1 MKKEKRSKMSGI
13 WFFQRIRRKLVELEY
28 DNVLIDNSSEFM
40 NVIICLKPNEKEP
53 KRKRQNKM
61 GSLCH
66 DDMDAWGVPLVPDHP
81 NCSDPV
87 RSNIELTLTNL
98 QLKSVTGLLPLDTI
112 NSRGLGGHHGILCSG
127 DLCLS

>member
-13 WFFQRIRRKLVELEY
+13 WFFQRICRKLVELEY
-28 DNVLIDNSSEFM
+28 TNVLIDNSSEFM
-40 NVIICLKPNEKEP
+40 NVIICLKQNEKEP

-61 GSLCH
+61 GFLCH

-112 NSRGLGGHHGILCSG
+112 NSRGLGGHRGILCSG

>member
-1 MKKEKRSKMSGI
+1 MKKSLKEKD
-13 WFFQRIRRKLVELEY
+13 RI
-28 DNVLIDNSSEFM
+28 S
-40 NVIICLKPNEKEP
+40 
-53 KRKRQNKM
+53 
-61 GSLCH
+61 SLCH

-112 NSRGLGGHHGILCSG
+112 NSRGLGGHRGILCSG

>member
-1 MKKEKRSKMSGI
+1 MFETKMRKNLKEKRQKTIG
-13 WFFQRIRRKLVELEY
+13 F
-28 DNVLIDNSSEFM
+28 
-40 NVIICLKPNEKEP
+40 
-53 KRKRQNKM
+53 
-61 GSLCH
+61 LCH
-66 DDMDAWGVPLVPDHP
+66 DDMDALGVPLVPVHP

-112 NSRGLGGHHGILCSG
+112 NSRGLRGRRGILCSG

>member
-1 MKKEKRSKMSGI
+1 MKKSLKEKD
-13 WFFQRIRRKLVELEY
+13 RIRWVPC
-28 DNVLIDNSSEFM
+28 VM
-40 NVIICLKPNEKEP
+40 MTWMP
-53 KRKRQNKM
+53 
-61 GSLCH
+61 G
-66 DDMDAWGVPLVPDHP
+66 GVPLVPDHP

-112 NSRGLGGHHGILCSG
+112 NSRGLGGHRGILCSG

>member
-1 MKKEKRSKMSGI
+1 MSGI
-13 WFFQRIRRKLVELEY
+13 WFSQRIRRKLVELEY
-28 DNVLIDNSSEFM
+28 DNVLHDNSSEFM
-40 NVIICLKPNEKEP
+40 NVIICLKQNEKEP

-61 GSLCH
+61 CFLCH

>member
-1 MKKEKRSKMSGI
+1 MSGI

-40 NVIICLKPNEKEP
+40 NVIICLKQNEKES

-61 GSLCH
+61 GFLCH

-112 NSRGLGGHHGILCSG
+112 NSRGLGGHRGILCSG

>member
-40 NVIICLKPNEKEP
+40 NVIICLKQNEKEP

-66 DDMDAWGVPLVPDHP
+66 DDMDAWGVPLVPDHS

-112 NSRGLGGHHGILCSG
+112 NSQGLGGHPGILCSG

>member
-40 NVIICLKPNEKEP
+40 NVIICLKQNEKEL

-61 GSLCH
+61 GFLCH

-112 NSRGLGGHHGILCSG
+112 NSRGLGGHRGILCSG

>member
-40 NVIICLKPNEKEP
+40 NVIICLKQNEKEP
-53 KRKRQNKM
+53 KRKRQNTM
-61 GSLCH
+61 GFLCH

-112 NSRGLGGHHGILCSG
+112 NSWGLGGHRGILCSG

>member
-28 DNVLIDNSSEFM
+28 TNVLIDNSSKFM
-40 NVIICLKPNEKEP
+40 NVIICLKQNEKEP
-53 KRKRQNKM
+53 KRKRQNTM

-66 DDMDAWGVPLVPDHP
+66 DDMDAWDVPLVPDHP

-87 RSNIELTLTNL
+87 RINIELTLTNL

-112 NSRGLGGHHGILCSG
+112 NSRGLGGHRGILCSG

>member
-28 DNVLIDNSSEFM
+28 TNVLIDNSSEFM
-40 NVIICLKPNEKEP
+40 NVIICLKQNEKEP

-112 NSRGLGGHHGILCSG
+112 NSRGLGGHRGILCSG

>member
-28 DNVLIDNSSEFM
+28 DNVLHDNSSEFM
-40 NVIICLKPNEKEP
+40 NVIICLKQNEKEP

-61 GSLCH
+61 DSLCH

-112 NSRGLGGHHGILCSG
+112 NSRGLEGHRGILCSG

>member
-1 MKKEKRSKMSGI
+1 MFETKMRKNLKEKRQKTIG
-13 WFFQRIRRKLVELEY
+13 F
-28 DNVLIDNSSEFM
+28 
-40 NVIICLKPNEKEP
+40 
-53 KRKRQNKM
+53 
-61 GSLCH
+61 LCH
-66 DDMDAWGVPLVPDHP
+66 DDMDALGVPLVPVHL

-112 NSRGLGGHHGILCSG
+112 NSRGLRGRRGILCSG

>member
-40 NVIICLKPNEKEP
+40 NVIICLKQNEEEP

-112 NSRGLGGHHGILCSG
+112 NSRGLGGHRGILCSG

>member
-13 WFFQRIRRKLVELEY
+13 CFFQRIRRKLVELEY
-28 DNVLIDNSSEFM
+28 DNVLHDNSSEFM
-40 NVIICLKPNEKEP
+40 NVIICLKQNEKEP

>member
-1 MKKEKRSKMSGI
+1 MSGI

-40 NVIICLKPNEKEP
+40 NVIIWLKQNEKEP

-66 DDMDAWGVPLVPDHP
+66 DDMDAWVVPLVPDHP

-112 NSRGLGGHHGILCSG
+112 NSRGLGGHRGILCSG

>member
-1 MKKEKRSKMSGI
+1 MFETKMKKNLKEKR
-13 WFFQRIRRKLVELEY
+13 
-28 DNVLIDNSSEFM
+28 
-40 NVIICLKPNEKEP
+40 
-53 KRKRQNKM
+53 QNTM
-61 GSLCH
+61 GFLCH
-66 DDMDAWGVPLVPDHP
+66 NDMDALGVPVVPVHP

-112 NSRGLGGHHGILCSG
+112 NSRGLGGRRGILCSG